1 MNEQPK
7 RFRVATNQP
16 RNQTLRTHALCAV
29 LTHMR
34 WCFLLIPVF
43 NMLRTFRN
51 IACKVLV

>member
-7 RFRVATNQP
+7 RFHVATNQP
-16 RNQTLRTHALCAV
+16 RNQTLRTHTLCAV

-34 WCFLLIPVF
+34 WCFLLMPVF